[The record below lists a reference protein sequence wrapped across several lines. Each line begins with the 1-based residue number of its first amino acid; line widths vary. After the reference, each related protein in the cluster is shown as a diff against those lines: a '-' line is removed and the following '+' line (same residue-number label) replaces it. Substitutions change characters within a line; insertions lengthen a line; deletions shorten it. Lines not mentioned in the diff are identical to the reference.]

1 MARGKQMEVIG
12 IIASIMV
19 LATYIV
25 KSPLAF
31 RVIAII
37 GGILYILYGIYLHS
51 FSTVFM
57 NCSCL
62 VINVFNIL
70 KLSIKNEEHSK
81 NKVMRVA

>member
-1 MARGKQMEVIG
+1 MEIIG
-12 IIASIMV
+12 IIASVMV

-31 RVIAII
+31 RIIAII
-37 GGILYILYGIYLHS
+37 GGMLYILYGVYLHS
-51 FSTVFM
+51 FSTIFM

-62 VINVFNIL
+62 AINVFNLL
-70 KLSIKNEEHSK
+70 KLSIKNEEYSK

>member
-1 MARGKQMEVIG
+1 MEIIG
-12 IIASIMV
+12 IIASVMV

-31 RVIAII
+31 RIIAII
-37 GGILYILYGIYLHS
+37 GGMLYILYGVYLHS

-62 VINVFNIL
+62 AINVFNLL

-81 NKVMRVA
+81 NKILRAA

>member
-1 MARGKQMEVIG
+1 MEVIG
-12 IIASIMV
+12 MIASIMV

-31 RVIAII
+31 RIIAII
-37 GGILYILYGIYLHS
+37 GGMLYILYGVYLHS
-51 FSTVFM
+51 FSTIFM

-62 VINVFNIL
+62 AINVFNLL

-81 NKVMRVA
+81 KEIRRVA

>member
-1 MARGKQMEVIG
+1 MEVIG
-12 IIASIMV
+12 IIASVMV

-31 RVIAII
+31 RIIAII
-37 GGILYILYGIYLHS
+37 GGVLYVLYGVYLHS

-62 VINVFNIL
+62 AINVFNLL
-70 KLSIKNEEHSK
+70 KLSIKDEEHSK
-81 NKVMRVA
+81 SKIKRVA

>member
-1 MARGKQMEVIG
+1 MEVIG

-37 GGILYILYGIYLHS
+37 GGMLYILYGVYLHS
-51 FSTVFM
+51 FSTIFM

-62 VINVFNIL
+62 AINVFNLL

-81 NKVMRVA
+81 KEIRRVA

>member
-1 MARGKQMEVIG
+1 MEVIG
-12 IIASIMV
+12 IIASVMV

-37 GGILYILYGIYLHS
+37 GGMLYILYGVYLHS

-62 VINVFNIL
+62 VINVFNLL

-81 NKVMRVA
+81 NKIRKVA

>member
-1 MARGKQMEVIG
+1 MEVIG
-12 IIASIMV
+12 IIASIMA

-31 RVIAII
+31 RIIAII
-37 GGILYILYGIYLHS
+37 GGMLYILYGVYLHS
-51 FSTVFM
+51 FSTIFM

-62 VINVFNIL
+62 VINVFNLL

-81 NKVMRVA
+81 RKLMRVA

>member
-1 MARGKQMEVIG
+1 MEVIG

-37 GGILYILYGIYLHS
+37 GGMLYVLYGVYLHS

-62 VINVFNIL
+62 AINVFNLL

-81 NKVMRVA
+81 KEIRRVA

>member
-1 MARGKQMEVIG
+1 MARGEQMEVIG

-31 RVIAII
+31 RIIAII
-37 GGILYILYGIYLHS
+37 GGMLYILYGVYLHS

-57 NCSCL
+57 NCLSTISL
-62 VINVFNIL
+62 FSIR
-70 KLSIKNEEHSK
+70 KLPSN
-81 NKVMRVA
+81 RQ

>member
-1 MARGKQMEVIG
+1 MEVIG

-37 GGILYILYGIYLHS
+37 GGILYILYGVYLHS

-57 NCSCL
+57 NCTCL
-62 VINVFNIL
+62 AINVFNLL